1 MGSFYALAT
10 GLVWAVAVILL
21 KRSGESMSP
30 FALNLFRVTISLA
43 CMVPTLLLLPDR
55 TWLAAP
61 LSDYLVLFASGF
73 IAIFASDTLFH
84 LSLNIVGAGI
94 SAIVDCLYAPLTVL
108 AAFLLLHEHLSLPD
122 LIGLLL
128 VTGGVMLA
136 AGHEPPRGIRSSRL
150 LAGILWGVLAMVLL
164 SIGIVIAKP
173 VLDKPGTSVMWA
185 TTVRQAGAFL
195 SMIPVAAFSP
205 RRKKYLRALR
215 PSPTWKWAIPGA
227 LLGSYMALILWIAGM
242 KYSDQVGVAAIL
254 NQSSTIYI
262 LLLATLFLKEP
273 FTLRKAVATA
283 AALSGIVIVTVF

>member
-1 MGSFYALAT
+1 MGNFFALAT
-10 GLVWAVAVILL
+10 GLVWAGAVILL
-21 KRSGESMSP
+21 KRSGETMSP
-30 FALNLFRVTISLA
+30 FALNLFRVTVSLSF
-43 CMVPTLLLLPDR
+43 MIPTLLILPDR
-55 TWLAAP
+55 TWLDAP
-61 LSDYLVLFASGF
+61 LADYLVLFASGF

-108 AAFLLLHEHLSLPD
+108 TAFLLLHEQLSLPD
-122 LIGLLL
+122 LLGLLL

-173 VLDKPGTSVMWA
+173 VLNKPGTSVMWA

-195 SMIPVAAFSP
+195 SMIPVAMFSP
-205 RRKKYLRALR
+205 RRKSYLRVLR
-215 PSPTWKWAIPGA
+215 PGPTWKWAVPGA
-227 LLGSYMALILWIAGM
+227 LLGSYIALILWIAGM

-262 LLLATLFLKEP
+262 LLLATIFLKEP
-273 FTLRKAVATA
+273 FTLRKAVATI